1 MSLSNLEKET
11 VVIFN
16 EMETTAEIFT
26 YNRRMQ
32 TRLTA
37 LCVSRPDEIR
47 ETTLERD
54 TDGIRRYV
62 FPKRWLRVNP
72 GPQFSEETR
81 AEMRERGKKYRSF
94 LRQRKE

>member
-37 LCVSRPDEIR
+37 LCASRPDEIR
-47 ETTLERD
+47 ETMLERD
-54 TDGIRRYV
+54 TDGIRRFV

-72 GPQFSEETR
+72 GSQVTEETKKKR
-81 AEMRERGKKYRSF
+81 GEIGRLTLMR
-94 LRQRKE
+94 LRESK

>member
-37 LCVSRPDEIR
+37 LCASRPDEIR

-54 TDGIRRYV
+54 TDGIRRFV
-62 FPKRWLRVNP
+62 RVNP
-72 GPQFSEETR
+72 GSQVTEETKKKR
-81 AEMRERGKKYRSF
+81 GEIGRLTLMR
-94 LRQRKE
+94 LRESK

>member
-16 EMETTAEIFT
+16 EAENTAEIFT

-37 LCVSRPDEIR
+37 LCKIRPEEIR

-54 TDGIRRYV
+54 ADRIRRYV

-72 GPQFSEETR
+72 GPQLSEELKTR
-81 AEMRERGKKYRSF
+81 MRENGKILRARS
-94 LRQRKE
+94 LLSGD